1 MNVTRSTSQAE
12 PHWTKYDASVRPQ
25 ALILMLHGGKDR
37 SQDVVDSRSLSWRR
51 SASMQRDIARRAQ
64 EAGASVWLLR
74 FTRRGWNGGADRI
87 ADART
92 ALDDV
97 RRRLGDVPVVLL
109 GHSMGGRT
117 ALSVSDD
124 DDVRLVLGLAPW
136 IERGDPTPRDGQKT
150 VLIHGDRDVI
160 TPLSASRLT
169 VDAMLAAGEDAT
181 LIRVAR
187 GEHAMVVRAGL
198 WTALVVD
205 IVAATFVRELGG
217 SPEPRSGPIGAV
229 VARAVH
235 GGGGVM
241 DI

>member
-12 PHWTKYDASVRPQ
+12 PHWTRYDASVRPQ

-87 ADART
+87 ADARA

-97 RRRLGDVPVVLL
+97 RRQLGDVPVVLL

-117 ALSVSDD
+117 AVHVADD
-124 DDVRLVLGLAPW
+124 PNVRGVVALAPW
-136 IERGDPTPRDGQKT
+136 LPPGESVEALRGKTLYAAHGSRD
-150 VLIHGDRDVI
+150 RI
-160 TPLSASRLT
+160 TS
-169 VDAMLAAGEDAT
+169 
-181 LIRVAR
+181 AR
-187 GEHAMVVRAGL
+187 GTAAYVRRA
-198 WTALVVD
+198 AE
-205 IVAATFVRELGG
+205 VAATAEFRDMGRVGHYLLRGRRPG
-217 SPEPRSGPIGAV
+217 TRSPSSPRSGCSEPTDPPT
-229 VARAVH
+229 ARRTRWTRRSRRAPPP
-235 GGGGVM
+235 GPA
-241 DI
+241 